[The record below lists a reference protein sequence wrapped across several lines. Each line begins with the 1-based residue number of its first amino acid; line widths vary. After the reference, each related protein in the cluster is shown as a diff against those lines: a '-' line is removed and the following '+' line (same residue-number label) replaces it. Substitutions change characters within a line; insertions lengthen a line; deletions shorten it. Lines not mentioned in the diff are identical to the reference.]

1 MKKIA
6 LVTGAA
12 GGIGQAIVC
21 RLAKE
26 GMKVY
31 ANARS
36 EEKLKKT
43 LELCKG
49 CDVEPLI
56 FDVTDLDDAERKIM
70 SLEGIDYLVNNAG
83 KSIRKKSIED
93 LTEEDWDSILDR
105 KCKRLFFHDEICNKK
120 NEKGRG
126 NR

>member
-6 LVTGAA
+6 LVTGAG
-12 GGIGQAIVC
+12 GGIGQAIVL

-36 EEKLKKT
+36 EEKLKKN

-49 CDVEPLI
+49 CDVEPLV

-70 SLEGIDYLVNNAG
+70 SLERIDYLVNNAG
-83 KSIRKKSIED
+83 KSIRKKAIEE
-93 LTEEDWDSILDR
+93 LTEEDWDSILDTNA
-105 KCKRLFFHDEICNKK
+105 KGYFFMITKMK
-120 NEKGRG
+120 
-126 NR
+126 

>member
-12 GGIGQAIVC
+12 GGIGQAIVR
-21 RLAKE
+21 RLAEE

-43 LELCKG
+43 LELCKD

-56 FDVTDLDDAERKIM
+56 FDVT
-70 SLEGIDYLVNNAG
+70 EGSFII
-83 KSIRKKSIED
+83 SI
-93 LTEEDWDSILDR
+93 
-105 KCKRLFFHDEICNKK
+105 
-120 NEKGRG
+120 
-126 NR
+126 